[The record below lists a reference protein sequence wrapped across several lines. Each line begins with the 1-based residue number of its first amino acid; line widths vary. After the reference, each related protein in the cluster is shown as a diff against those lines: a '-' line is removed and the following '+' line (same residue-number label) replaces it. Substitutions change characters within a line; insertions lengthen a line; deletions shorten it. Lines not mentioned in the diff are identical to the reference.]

1 MILYQKSVFRQISPK
16 VKTSS
21 DLLETLQSRHFEAVE
36 DRPVHGHLTIFY
48 SKPENFHNSQ
58 FQGAKYE
65 FECFNTNDL
74 IGYI

>member
-48 SKPENFHNSQ
+48 SKPKVF
-58 FQGAKYE
+58 K
-65 FECFNTNDL
+65 T
-74 IGYI
+74 